1 MKYTL
6 PALLAAALCS
16 TAYLPAQAQRSAGP
30 IKGAAAGKSSASDV
44 VGSVNGQPLTW
55 TETIHTLQ
63 VESPEALSS
72 AVAQVLGSQVANQL
86 FGPNPKTQVTVTR
99 AQALSELRAQPTQQ
113 ISTFVTNLLHAR
125 AIHQEAV
132 KQHVAP
138 TDAQVQAHI
147 GKLLQDARKQ
157 NIIPAGMTDAQFL
170 ASRNITQAFLMDRV
184 RQDMETLALTGKS
197 LEKTNGRPFGPDDFL
212 QARHILIMT
221 NNQPAFAAP
230 GKPDATKPE
239 DKDKADKDALA
250 KITQIRS
257 DILAKKTTFDAA
269 AKQDSQD
276 PGSKEKGGDLGVFV
290 RGSMVKEF
298 DNVAFTLK
306 PGEISQPVK
315 TQYGYH
321 IIEVEKLGK
330 DIPAAD
336 RQEALERYE
345 QQQAPQVLGPFMNS
359 QKIVNNLRP
368 AMPGMPGMM
377 GMRPGM
383 RPPNMRPNIP
393 PPGVRPAQG
402 GSVPPPA
409 PGRSVQPPPPGGSA
423 PPPAN
428 GGNNKP

>member
-6 PALLAAALCS
+6 PALLAVALCS
-16 TAYLPAQAQRSAGP
+16 TAYLPAQAQRSHPPA
-30 IKGAAAGKSSASDV
+30 KGTAAARSSASDV

-55 TETIHTLQ
+55 TETIQTLQ
-63 VESPEALSS
+63 MQTPEALTASVS
-72 AVAQVLGSQVANQL
+72 QVIGSQVASQL
-86 FGPNPKTQVTVTR
+86 FGPNAKPQVTITR
-99 AQALSELRAQPTQQ
+99 AQALTTLREQPTQQ
-113 ISTFVTNLLHAR
+113 INTFVTNLLHAR

-147 GKLLQDARKQ
+147 TKLLQDARKQ

-170 ASRNITQAFLMDRV
+170 ASRNITQAFLMARV
-184 RQDMETLALTGKS
+184 RQDMETLALTGKL
-197 LEKTNGRPFGPDDFL
+197 LEKNNGRPFGPDDFI
-212 QARHILIMT
+212 QARHILIMA
-221 NNQPAFAAP
+221 NNQPAFTMP
-230 GKPDATKPE
+230 NQPNNPKPE

-250 KITQIRS
+250 KITQIRN
-257 DILAKKTTFDAA
+257 DIVSGKVTFDAA
-269 AKQDSQD
+269 AKQNSQD
-276 PGSKEKGGDLGVFV
+276 PGSKDKGGDLGVFV

-345 QQQAPQVLGPFMNS
+345 QQQAAQVLGPFMNS

-368 AMPGMPGMM
+368 AVPQMPGMM

-383 RPPNMRPNIP
+383 RPPGMRPGGPPPPGIR

-402 GSVPPPA
+402 GT
-409 PGRSVQPPPPGGSA
+409 PPPPTPGGTPPT
-423 PPPAN
+423 PPPGN
-428 GGNNKP
+428 GNNNKP